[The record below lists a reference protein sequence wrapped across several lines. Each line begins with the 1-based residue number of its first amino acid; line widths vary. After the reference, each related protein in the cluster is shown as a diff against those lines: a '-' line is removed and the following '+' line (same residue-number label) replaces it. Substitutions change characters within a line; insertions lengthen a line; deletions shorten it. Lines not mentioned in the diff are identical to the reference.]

1 MASPYQRMSRR
12 LLPAECVALC
22 RYATRPPRRRGA
34 MTPADDAAAWL
45 MVTVRG
51 MSLAEIGAFMR
62 RTHIT
67 ILHGVRRCDEGIGS

>member
-1 MASPYQRMSRR
+1 M
-12 LLPAECVALC
+12 PAECVALC

-51 MSLAEIGAFMR
+51 MSLAEIGKVMG

-67 ILHGVRRCDEGIGS
+67 ILHGVCRCDEGIGS

>member
-1 MASPYQRMSRR
+1 
-12 LLPAECVALC
+12 
-22 RYATRPPRRRGA
+22 

-51 MSLAEIGAFMR
+51 MSLAEIAAFMR

-67 ILHGVRRCDEGIGS
+67 ILHGVRRCDEGMGL